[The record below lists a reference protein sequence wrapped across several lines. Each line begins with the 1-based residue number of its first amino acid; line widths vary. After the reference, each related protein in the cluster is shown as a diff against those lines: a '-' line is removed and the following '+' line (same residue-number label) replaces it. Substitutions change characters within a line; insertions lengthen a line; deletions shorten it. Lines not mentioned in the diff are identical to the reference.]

1 MAQID
6 KCWGRNWIV
15 HVRFG
20 RFVKWQHD
28 DGLHRGFINR
38 VFP

>member
-1 MAQID
+1 MAQFD

-28 DGLHRGFINR
+28 GLCKGFINR
-38 VFP
+38 VFD